1 VFKFYCSGD
10 ANPSD
15 SSKDPVIYPQGIH
28 ISHSKYLTV
37 SDKWQGNAGNPGLYV
52 LIWFYNVEGE
62 FGIFED
68 VEVDVR
74 FF

>member
-1 VFKFYCSGD
+1 
-10 ANPSD
+10 
-15 SSKDPVIYPQGIH
+15 VIYPQGIH

-37 SDKWQGNAGNPGLYV
+37 SDKWQGNVGNPGLYV